1 MSVESPTEAHD
12 DHWSDQ
18 KRLQAFREVATAD
31 QQRFAELAGQHHMC
45 YSRDDPS
52 KVEALRLMVAIALY
66 GTSSCASGV
75 LAETLNIQRTKST
88 TQLGKSSSAGAIHS
102 NQVSPAAEVD
112 ESNVKDDV
120 SMSGSTNTEEEEKQ
134 WEQIENE
141 ELSVASCCNSPES
154 PFCYDHSYTDKQK
167 EHVQSIVDALLHHS
181 PHHTSIHVGR
191 ILLKLRL
198 KHKSGTAR
206 HVTTYVFRVPVPPPD
221 TDSVKCKANDKN
233 CSLTSESLPANDFQ
247 EYHHGFI
254 DSHARFYHTWD
265 NFLHHNDL
273 PECYIVY
280 PKDGVY
286 EREDGTCQIEG
297 DFSRA
302 CGFKQ
307 KLLMATDIASAVIG
321 LTATGATIAA
331 AMTPVGAVVV
341 SASLI
346 GGLTAGSYTAI
357 RSACSLAD
365 RGAHGQ
371 SMSLTDKKSR
381 HLWFNAAMGLASTG
395 ASGMAAAAQ
404 MRAAALVGKHTGLA
418 SWMLHRM
425 ASEGAHLAEGLADV
439 VELVKLVEEVGPV
452 AWECCEE
459 DRLPTWE
466 ESWRMAVALFF
477 FYNHVVHPITAEK
490 LMRIVMKENAI
501 NGVNNVTDII
511 DGNDTNSQIVD
522 EVEEAKNL
530 SITKGICLVSLVD
543 QYLRKHMSRIESQI
557 EENVTEIRKVRPVH
571 VLAHNSV
578 LMNVIEKEFCA
589 HFGSEE

>member
-1 MSVESPTEAHD
+1 MSVEAPTETHD

-18 KRLQAFREVATAD
+18 GRLQAFREVAAAD

-52 KVEALRLMVAIALY
+52 KVDALRLMVAIALY
-66 GTSSCASGV
+66 
-75 LAETLNIQRTKST
+75 
-88 TQLGKSSSAGAIHS
+88 
-102 NQVSPAAEVD
+102 
-112 ESNVKDDV
+112 
-120 SMSGSTNTEEEEKQ
+120 EEEKQ
-134 WEQIENE
+134 WEKLENE
-141 ELSVASCCNSPES
+141 ELSVASCCNNPES
-154 PFCYDHSYTDKQK
+154 PFCYDHSYTDKQR

-181 PHHTSIHVGR
+181 HHHTSIHVGR

-198 KHKSGTAR
+198 KHKNGTTR
-206 HVTTYVFRVPVPPPD
+206 HVSTYVFRVPIAPPD
-221 TDSVKCKANDKN
+221 TDSVKCKANDEN
-233 CSLTSESLPANDFQ
+233 FSLTTESLPANDFQ
-247 EYHHGFI
+247 ECHHGFV
-254 DSHARFYHTWD
+254 DSHARFYHTWN

-286 EREDGTCQIEG
+286 EKEDGPCQIEA
-297 DFSRA
+297 DFSHA

-331 AMTPVGAVVV
+331 AMTPVGAAVI

-371 SMSLTDKKSR
+371 SMSLTDRKSR

-395 ASGMAAAAQ
+395 ASGMAAATQ

-425 ASEGAHLAEGLADV
+425 ASEGAHLAEGVADV

-477 FYNHVVHPITAEK
+477 FYNHVVHPTTAEK
-490 LMRIVMKENAI
+490 LMRIVMKQNAI
-501 NGVNNVTDII
+501 NAVNNVTDII
-511 DGNDTNSQIVD
+511 EGNDADSQTVD
-522 EVEEAKNL
+522 EVGEAKNI
-530 SITKGICLVSLVD
+530 SITQGICLVSLVD
-543 QYLRKHMSRIESQI
+543 QYLRKHILRIEGMG
-557 EENVTEIRKVRPVH
+557 EENATKITKVRPVH

-578 LMNVIEKEFCA
+578 LMNVIEKEFCV